1 MNDKKRETIYFPENI
16 TSDYGVFLGMSLKE
30 IAVYVLPILIVF
42 VFLFSSHSIK
52 WILIKLAVSIFI
64 LTILLAV
71 LTSKPVKSRNN
82 IRLLQY
88 LKMKSSYNK
97 RQHKFFIAK
106 RKDVDRGKEGV
117 FNVWLW
123 KKEEI
128 YEQRGDKKL
137 EYFETEN
144 DQ

>member
-1 MNDKKRETIYFPENI
+1 MNDKKEKQFIFPENI

-30 IAVYVLPILIVF
+30 IAVYVLPILIVCL
-42 VFLFSSHSIK
+42 VFLFLPPHSIK

-106 RKDVDRGKEGV
+106 RKDVDRRKGGR
-117 FNVWLW
+117 F
-123 KKEEI
+123 
-128 YEQRGDKKL
+128 
-137 EYFETEN
+137 
-144 DQ
+144 